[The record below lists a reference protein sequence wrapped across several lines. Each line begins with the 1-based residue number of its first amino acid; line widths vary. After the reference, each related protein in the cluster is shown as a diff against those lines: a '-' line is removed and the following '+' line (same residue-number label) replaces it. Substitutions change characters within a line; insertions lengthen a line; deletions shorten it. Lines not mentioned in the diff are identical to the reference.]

1 MKLWNEI
8 KNEMMQYPTQK
19 ICEGNAH
26 MTYEEVVIY
35 SEIFAEKLKSERCC
49 AILCASEMMC
59 AVALLSCFAADVTAV
74 PLSVRYGGNHCRKIL
89 KKIGV
94 TAIITDVCGEL
105 EVVDADAP
113 FYEEASSHVALIMCT
128 SGTTGEPKGSMLSE
142 TNILSNVS
150 DICFYM
156 KTGPNDK
163 ILISRPLY
171 HCAVLTGEFLC
182 SLFKGAEVRFC
193 SDDFNPVAM
202 LDIIEKYGI
211 TVLGG
216 TPTILGALATFIRK
230 RSPVSVQS
238 IVVSGECM
246 NFHIAEKLLKAFPT
260 ANIYHVYGLTEA
272 CPRVSYLPPHLF
284 SQYPTCVGI
293 PLRSV
298 QIKIVKNDG
307 MLADTG
313 ESGMLWVKGENIMM
327 GYYKDKELTDK
338 VLKKGWLCTG
348 DIAVVND
355 EGLLEIKGRSDDL
368 IIRAGMNIYPT
379 EIENVLRTDKRV
391 REVLVYGIKDEFYG
405 ERIGL
410 KISGDFQSVSDVQA
424 LCTSSLPSYQ
434 CPSRIDILPQLPKS
448 ASGKIIRR

>member
-8 KNEMMQYPTQK
+8 KNEMMEHPKQK
-19 ICEGNAH
+19 ICEGNAY

-35 SEIFAEKLKSERCC
+35 SEIFANKLKSERCC
-49 AILCASEMMC
+49 AILCVSEMMS
-59 AVALLSCFAADVTAV
+59 AVALLSCFAAEVTAV
-74 PLSVRYGGNHCRKIL
+74 PLSVRYGGKHCRRIL

-113 FYEEASSHVALIMCT
+113 FYEEPNDHPALIMCT
-128 SGTTGEPKGSMLSE
+128 SGTTGEPKGAMLSE
-142 TNILSNVS
+142 TNILTNVW
-150 DICFYM
+150 DICSYM
-156 KTGPNDK
+156 KTDFNDK

-182 SLFKGAEVRFC
+182 SLLKGAEVRFY
-193 SDDFNPVAM
+193 SNDFNPAAI

-211 TVLGG
+211 TVFCG
-216 TPTILGALATFIRK
+216 TPTILGALAAFVRRK
-230 RSPVSVQS
+230 SSLPIKSVV
-238 IVVSGECM
+238 ISGECL
-246 NFHIAEKLLKAFPT
+246 NSCTADKISKVFFD

-284 SQYPTCVGI
+284 SKYPTCVGV

-298 QIKIVKNDG
+298 QIKVVKNDG
-307 MLADTG
+307 TLADAG
-313 ESGMLWVKGENIMM
+313 ESGILWVRGENIMM
-327 GYYKDKELTDK
+327 GYYKDEELTDK
-338 VLKKGWLCTG
+338 ALKEGWLCTG
-348 DIAVVND
+348 DIAVVNE

-379 EIENVLRTDKRV
+379 EIESVLRTDKRV
-391 REVLVYGIKDEFYG
+391 RDVLIYGIKDELYG

-410 KISGDFQSVSDVQA
+410 KISGDFQSVSEVQT
-424 LCTSSLPSYQ
+424 LCIRLLPNYQ
-434 CPSRIDILPQLPKS
+434 CPSKIDILEELPKS